1 MSAWGISNFENDS
14 ALGFVGSLIE
24 EDNGETIDGIIKNF
38 VSTFDPEDTT
48 LVDCS
53 RFLAVAEVLAGLL
66 GSPSEDFPDEMT
78 DWIETKYIK
87 IEQDIIVQAKKGVSL
102 ILKDSEAKE
111 MYWGSGYQTSWVK
124 AQKDLLKRLSA

>member
-66 GSPSEDFPDEMT
+66 GNPSEDFPDEMT

-87 IEQDIIVQAKKGVSL
+87 IEQDIIGQAKKGVSL

>member
-14 ALGFVGSLIE
+14 ALNFVGSLIE
-24 EDNGETIDGIIKNF
+24 EENGDSIDGLIKDF
-38 VSTFDPEDTT
+38 VKSFDPEDTS

-53 RFLAVAEVLAGLL
+53 MFLAGAEILAGLL
-66 GSPSEDFPDEMT
+66 GSPSADFPDEMT
-78 DWIETKYIK
+78 DWIEAKYIK
-87 IEQDIIVQAKKGVSL
+87 IEQDIIDQAKKGVSL

-111 MYWGSGYQTSWVK
+111 VYWGSGYQTSWVK